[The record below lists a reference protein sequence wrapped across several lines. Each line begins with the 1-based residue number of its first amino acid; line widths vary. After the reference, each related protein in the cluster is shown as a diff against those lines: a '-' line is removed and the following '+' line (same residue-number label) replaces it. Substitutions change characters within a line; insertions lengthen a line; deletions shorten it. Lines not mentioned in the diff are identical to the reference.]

1 MDRAVRARYKVNRTP
16 VFQMLSKDQCRE
28 IYMAAVE
35 ILERTGAKVYDT
47 ESKEILQK
55 AGCWVDGEVVRFP
68 AGLIEW
74 AVRTAPSRITLYD
87 REGNRCIV
95 LEDGKTYYGPGP
107 TNTYFRDPYTG
118 ERRRPVLKDNED
130 VGRVCD
136 ALPHIDFV
144 EDLGTP
150 TGVTDTLADL
160 YAFYALVTNTRK
172 PIVHWGFDI
181 DQYEDIVAMAAA
193 VAGGLEQLQQR
204 PFICLYS
211 EPSSPLMH
219 SREAISKAV
228 FAAKKKIPIVYT
240 PCVMLGATTPATIA
254 GTLAVGVAESLVGIV
269 VSQLV
274 YAGAP
279 IIMGGVFAIMD
290 MQTTVFSYGSPEFQI
305 MQAGIAEV
313 ARYMGIPVFGTAGCT
328 DSHIMDGQAAAE
340 AALSILTAAQAGANL
355 VHDVGYTG
363 VGSCGS
369 LEQLVLSDEIIG
381 MVKRIMRGI
390 EVNDETLAVNVVNKV
405 GPGGHFLEEKHT
417 IRHFKDELWFPTLI
431 NRMRYDE
438 WKNVEKC
445 STMGERAKKKLQK
458 ILETH
463 TVPPLSP
470 EVLAVLDEIIGRAE
484 EREAQKQKKKKQ

>member
-1 MDRAVRARYKVNRTP
+1 MDRYVRARYKVNKSP
-16 VFQMLSKDQCRE
+16 VFQMLSEDQCRE
-28 IYMAAVE
+28 IYTAAVE
-35 ILERTGAKVYDT
+35 ILERTGARVYDP

-55 AGCWVDGEVVRFP
+55 AGCWVEGETVRFP
-68 AGLIEW
+68 AGLTEW
-74 AVRTAPSRITLYD
+74 AVRTAPSRITMYD
-87 REGNRCIV
+87 RDGNRCMV

-107 TNTYFRDPYTG
+107 TNTYFRDPRTG
-118 ERRRPVLKDNED
+118 ERRRPVLKDNEE

-136 ALPHIDFV
+136 ALPNIDFV

-150 TGVTDTLADL
+150 TGVTDTLADV
-160 YAFYALVTNTRK
+160 YAFYALVRNTRK

-181 DQYEDIVAMAAA
+181 EQYEDIVAMAAA
-193 VAGGLEQLQQR
+193 VAGGLEKLQQR
-204 PFICLYS
+204 PFISLYS

-240 PCVMLGATTPATIA
+240 PCVMLGATTPATMA

-305 MQAGIAEV
+305 MQAGIAEI
-313 ARYMGIPVFGTAGCT
+313 ARYMGVPVFGTAGCT

-340 AALSILTAAQAGANL
+340 AALSILTAAQAGANM

-369 LEQLVLSDEIIG
+369 LEQLVISDEIIG
-381 MVKRIMRGI
+381 MVRRIMRGI
-390 EVNDETLAVNVVNKV
+390 EVNDETLAVDVVNKV

-417 IRHFKDELWFPTLI
+417 LRHFKDEIWFPTLI

-438 WKNVEKC
+438 WKNVEKS
-445 STMGERAKKKLQK
+445 STMGERTKAKLHR
-458 ILETH
+458 ILDNH
-463 TVPPLSP
+463 TVPSLSP
-470 EVLAVLDEIIGRAE
+470 EVLAVLDEILAKAE
-484 EREAQKQKKKKQ
+484 EREAQKKKKK

>member
-1 MDRAVRARYKVNRTP
+1 MDRYVRARYKVNKTP
-16 VFQMLSKDQCRE
+16 LFQMLSEDQCRE
-28 IYMAAVE
+28 IYTAAVE
-35 ILERTGAKVYDT
+35 ILERTGARVYDP
-47 ESKEILQK
+47 ESKEILEK
-55 AGCWVDGEVVRFP
+55 AGCWVDGETVRFP
-68 AGLIEW
+68 AGLTEW
-74 AVRTAPSRITLYD
+74 AVRTAPSRITMYD
-87 REGNRCIV
+87 RDGNRCMV

-107 TNTYFRDPYTG
+107 TNTYFRDPRTG
-118 ERRRPVLKDNED
+118 ERRRPVLKDNEE

-136 ALPHIDFV
+136 ALPNIDFV

-150 TGVTDTLADL
+150 TGVTDTLADV
-160 YAFYALVTNTRK
+160 YAFYALVRNTRK

-181 DQYEDIVAMAAA
+181 EQYEDIVAMAAA
-193 VAGGLEQLQQR
+193 VAGGLEKLQQR
-204 PFICLYS
+204 PFISLYS

-240 PCVMLGATTPATIA
+240 PCVMLGATTPATMA

-313 ARYMGIPVFGTAGCT
+313 ARYMKVPVFGTAGCT
-328 DSHIMDGQAAAE
+328 DSHILDGQAAAE

-369 LEQLVLSDEIIG
+369 LEQLVMSDEIIG
-381 MVKRIMRGI
+381 MVRRIMRGI
-390 EVNDETLAVNVVNKV
+390 EVNDETLAVDVVNKV

-417 IRHFKDELWFPTLI
+417 LRHFKNEIWFPTLI

-438 WKNVEKC
+438 WKNMEKS
-445 STMGERAKKKLQK
+445 STMGERTRAKLLN

-463 TVPPLSP
+463 EVPSLPP
-470 EVLAVLDEIIGRAE
+470 EVLAELDRIVAGAE
-484 EREAQKQKKKKQ
+484 EREAGKKKKK